1 MIVLAGE
8 QQRGPLAGEVLL
20 EGGGLAVQL
29 GGQFRIGRFLDQ
41 LEGRQEIRGPS
52 LEAAPQLD
60 FVAQSAGFPEDLL
73 GFPLVIP
80 EPGLGRL
87 RL

>member
-1 MIVLAGE
+1 MIVLARE
-8 QQRGPLAGEVLL
+8 QQCGPLAGEVLL
-20 EGGGLAVQL
+20 EGGGFAVQL
-29 GGQFRIGRFLDQ
+29 GGQLRVGRFLDQ
-41 LEGRQEIRGPS
+41 LEGRQDIRGPS

-60 FVAQSAGFPEDLL
+60 FVTQPAGFPEDLL